1 MYNKVLFFEKI
12 ISYFLSSFIWV
23 ASILSDKSMFI
34 DQRYGYCNR
43 ESSTYFLPVVF
54 LMVMAMLLSEY
65 RSCITI
71 WPAAANNYANV
82 GIGTR
87 YVVYTLRSWIILS
100 EGKMCWR
107 GWSWSFTNLTIW
119 QSIFSSI
126 QNENVWID
134 FVPFFSVKIDK
145 HSGSIIQDLRVFTY
159 IVLETPLTTLGD
171 NWQMLWHARMK
182 INWGQPPSKGFSV
195 NWLLE
200 IWQQI

>member
-1 MYNKVLFFEKI
+1 
-12 ISYFLSSFIWV
+12 
-23 ASILSDKSMFI
+23 MFI

-100 EGKMCWR
+100 EGGDHDHLQC
-107 GWSWSFTNLTIW
+107 NLTIW

-159 IVLETPLTTLGD
+159 STRNPSHYSRWQLTNAMACKNENQLRTAPIKRFLCQLTFRD
-171 NWQMLWHARMK
+171 LTADLASWWMW
-182 INWGQPPSKGFSV
+182 
-195 NWLLE
+195 
-200 IWQQI
+200 

>member
-1 MYNKVLFFEKI
+1 MHNKVLFFEKI

-23 ASILSDKSMFI
+23 ASILSEKSMFI

-134 FVPFFSVKIDK
+134 FVQFFSVKIDK

>member
-1 MYNKVLFFEKI
+1 
-12 ISYFLSSFIWV
+12 
-23 ASILSDKSMFI
+23 MFI

>member
-1 MYNKVLFFEKI
+1 MHNKVLFFQKI

-23 ASILSDKSMFI
+23 ASILSEKSMFI

-71 WPAAANNYANV
+71 WPAAANKYANV

-134 FVPFFSVKIDK
+134 FVQFFSVKIDK

>member
-23 ASILSDKSMFI
+23 ASILSEKSMFI

-134 FVPFFSVKIDK
+134 FVQFFSVKIDK